1 MTHMKTKIIKAIA
14 GFYYCMDM
22 ETGDIYECRA
32 KGIFRKENKKPLVG
46 DLAEISVIDPEKLV
60 GNVDS
65 IYPRKNE
72 LIRPAVAN
80 VDRVLLI
87 FAVAKPDP
95 NLNLMDR
102 YLCLMG
108 SQNVPV
114 TVAFNK
120 CDIADEGR
128 IDELKQIYDGSGCD
142 IEFISVKNDIN
153 IDRIAHL
160 IEGQQVVLSGPSG
173 VGKSSLINRLVP
185 GAGMETGFLSAK
197 NDRGKQTTRHT
208 AIVAVNEETSII
220 DSPGFSSLDLVD
232 LRPEDVSLYFPEFEP
247 YICDCRFPDC
257 VHIGERECGVKN
269 AVANGAVSASRYEN
283 YKLIY
288 ESIKNSMKH

>member
-1 MTHMKTKIIKAIA
+1 MKTKIIKAIA

-46 DLAEISVIDPEKLV
+46 DICEISVIDAEKLT
-60 GNVDS
+60 GNVDV
-65 IYPRKNE
+65 ILPRKNE

-87 FAVAKPDP
+87 FAIAKPDP
-95 NLNLMDR
+95 NLNLLDR

-120 CDIADEGR
+120 CDIADPGM
-128 IDELKQIYDGSGCD
+128 IDGIKKIYEGSGCD
-142 IEFISVKNDIN
+142 IEFISVKKDIN
-153 IDRIAHL
+153 IGRIASL

-185 GAGMETGFLSAK
+185 TADMETGSLSAK

-208 AIVAVNEETSII
+208 SIVAVNEDTCII
-220 DSPGFSSLDLVD
+220 DSPGFSSLDLAD
-232 LRPEDVSLYFPEFEP
+232 IRPEDVSMYFSEFEP
-247 YICDCRFPDC
+247 FICDCRFPDC
-257 VHIGERECGVKN
+257 VHIGERQCGVKN
-269 AVANGAVSASRYEN
+269 AVAAGFLPESRYEN
-283 YKLIY
+283 YVQIY
-288 ESIKNSMKH
+288 ESLKAVSRY